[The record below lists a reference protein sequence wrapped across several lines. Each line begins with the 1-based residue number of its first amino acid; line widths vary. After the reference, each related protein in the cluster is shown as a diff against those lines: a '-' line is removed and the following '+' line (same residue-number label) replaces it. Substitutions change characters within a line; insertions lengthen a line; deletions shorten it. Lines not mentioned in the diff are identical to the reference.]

1 MLSEVLE
8 REIDEAFSY
17 EICCRFQQ
25 NTFFNNFFTFLLL
38 FVLLTREPDFR
49 ERRGRERGRDMSY
62 MQHPK
67 PRLFASKTRPY
78 TLHQYLT

>member
-38 FVLLTREPDFR
+38 L
-49 ERRGRERGRDMSY
+49 S
-62 MQHPK
+62 
-67 PRLFASKTRPY
+67 S
-78 TLHQYLT
+78 